1 MTDPV
6 SIRIPGEFDL
16 ADWYDLNFMCA
27 SLVSHMILMTTLIT
41 LRDGGRWLKL
51 LKEEAVSPLNLGCI
65 TSVPCD
71 EFLQL
76 CDLQAIHLLLSIKL
90 KILRRF

>member
-27 SLVSHMILMTTLIT
+27 SLVRHLLLMITLIPF
-41 LRDGGRWLKL
+41 RGGGWWLKL

-71 EFLQL
+71 EFFQL